1 MGIIGK
7 SNTAQTS
14 QASTAGPKGYL
25 FPLVLGRLLNRKKEL
40 GYVTQLVRQYG
51 DFVRLPFPGIRVY
64 LLNHPDYVKHVL
76 QDNHQNYTRNPTFER
91 FKLVLGENLLT
102 SEGEFWRRRR
112 RLEQPAFH
120 YKKVAEYSRIFTE
133 CTGSMLDRW
142 EEMCDRHKPVEVHGE
157 MMRLTMDVVSR
168 ALFGTPVGPDWEIAV
183 QAFTTTQEWGYRQRW
198 LPIPLAI
205 PTPWNLRFKRAC
217 RTLDQITYDIIR
229 QRRQTNSDQDDL
241 FAVLMNARDEE
252 TGKGLSDR
260 ELRDEVLMLFSA
272 GHETT
277 SNNLAWTLYLLSE
290 HPAVRRKL
298 QDEVDQVLQRRTPTA
313 EDSARLPYTKMIV
326 QESLRLYPPSR
337 VLLRRTVEADRIG
350 GYEVPAGSIVMFFQW
365 TVHRHP
371 DFWENPEAFDPERF
385 SPERST
391 GRHPYAYFPF
401 GGGPRKCI
409 GYEFALLEA
418 QLVLTMLVQ
427 KFRLSLVRGHPVLP
441 DPVIT
446 LRPRYGILMNLHKQ
460 TSVF

>member
-1 MGIIGK
+1 
-7 SNTAQTS
+7 
-14 QASTAGPKGYL
+14 
-25 FPLVLGRLLNRKKEL
+25 LNREREL
-40 GYVTQLVRQYG
+40 QCISELVRQFG
-51 DFVRLPFPGIRVY
+51 DFVKLPFPGMKVY

-102 SEGEFWRRRR
+102 SEGEFWRKRR

-120 YKKVAEYSRIFTE
+120 YKKVSDYSRIFTE
-133 CTGSMLDRW
+133 CTGSVLGRW

-168 ALFGTPVGPDWEIAV
+168 ALFGTPVGPEWEIAV

-205 PTPWNLRFKRAC
+205 PTPRNLRFKRAC

-229 QRRQTNSDQDDL
+229 QRRQSNSGQDDL
-241 FAVLMNARDEE
+241 LAMLMNARDEE

-277 SNNLAWTLYLLSE
+277 SNNLAWTCYLLSKS
-290 HPAVRRKL
+290 PAVREKL
-298 QDEVDQVLQRRTPTA
+298 EDEVDRVLQGRTPTA
-313 EDSARLPYTKMIV
+313 EDSSRLSYTKMVI

-337 VLLRRTVEADRIG
+337 VLLRRAVGDDRIA

-371 DFWENPEAFDPERF
+371 NFWDNPEAFDPERF

-391 GRHPYAYFPF
+391 GSHPYAYFPF
-401 GGGPRKCI
+401 GGGPRMCI
-409 GYEFALLEA
+409 GYQFALLEA
-418 QLVLTMLVQ
+418 QMALAMIAQ
-427 KFRLSLVRGHPVLP
+427 RFRLSLVPGHPVIP
-441 DPVIT
+441 DPVVT
-446 LRPRYGILMNLHKQ
+446 LKPRDGILL
-460 TSVF
+460 SLRRRF